1 MTTASPV
8 AAPGRTTRE
17 DLLERAR
24 HLLPVLRERAS
35 QAEALR
41 RLPEETERDF
51 HETGLFRMV
60 QPTRVGGA
68 ELDYGILV
76 DLGATVGRAC
86 GSSAWNLINL
96 GCHHWMLGMFLPAV
110 QDEVWNENPDALI
123 ASSFIFPAG
132 RATRA
137 AGGYVL
143 SGRWPFSS
151 GVDSAGWNM
160 LAGMVRD
167 KDGGDAPPEHRLFML
182 RRADY
187 EIIDTWHAA
196 GLRDTGSKDVAAEGV
211 FVPDHRTLAA
221 RDMRGGPSPGS
232 AVNPGPLF
240 RLPLFAVFPYV
251 LSGAAL
257 GVAQGAWESHVGV
270 LRDRVSHYT
279 GAKVSDFQ
287 AVQIKLA
294 EAKSQIDAAELIMQ
308 RDCADAMRIAAA
320 GDVPDIETKARFR
333 RNGAFSVNL
342 CTSAVNTVFGLA
354 GGGGLYDS
362 SPIQR
367 AFRDAHAINAHIAF
381 NMDAAGTTYGRV
393 ALGLPPDS
401 PLL

>member
-1 MTTASPV
+1 MTAAKRVASP
-8 AAPGRTTRE
+8 GHIKRE
-17 DLLERAR
+17 ELLERAR
-24 HLLPVLRERAS
+24 DLLPALRERAPH
-35 QAEALR
+35 AEDLR
-41 RLPEETERDF
+41 RLPDETERDF
-51 HETGLFRMV
+51 HDAGLFRMV

-76 DLGATVGRAC
+76 DLGAIVGRAC

-96 GCHHWMLGMFLPAV
+96 GCHHWMLGMFPPAA

-132 RATRA
+132 RAKRA
-137 AGGYVL
+137 KGGFLV

-151 GVDSAGWNM
+151 GVDNAGWNM
-160 LAGMVRD
+160 LAGMVAGD
-167 KDGGDAPPEHRLFML
+167 DGAPPEHRLFVL
-182 RRADY
+182 RRGEY

-196 GLRDTGSKDVAAEGV
+196 GLRGTGSKDVEAEEV
-211 FVPDHRTLAA
+211 FVPEHRTLAA

-232 AVNPGPLF
+232 AVNPGPLY

-257 GVAQGAWESHVGV
+257 GVAQGAWEGHVGV
-270 LRDRVSHYT
+270 LRDRVSNYT
-279 GAKVSDFQ
+279 GARVAEFA

-294 EAKSQIDAAELIMQ
+294 EAKSRIDAAERIMQ
-308 RDCADAMRIAAA
+308 LDCADAMRIGEA
-320 GDVPDIETKARFR
+320 GDVPDIESKARFR
-333 RNGAFSVNL
+333 RNGAYSVGL
-342 CTSAVNTVFGLA
+342 CTEAVDIVFGLA
-354 GGGGLYDS
+354 GGSGLYDT

-367 AFRDAHAINAHIAF
+367 AFRDAHAIAAHIAF
-381 NMDAAGTTYGRV
+381 NPDAAGTTYGRV
-393 ALGLPPDS
+393 ALGLPSDS

>member
-1 MTTASPV
+1 MTTATRV
-8 AAPGRTTRE
+8 AAPGRITRE
-17 DLLERAR
+17 ELLQRAR
-24 HLLPVLRERAS
+24 DMLPVLRERAP

-41 RLPEETERDF
+41 RLPDETERDF
-51 HETGLFRMV
+51 HDAGLFRMV
-60 QPTRVGGA
+60 QPARVGGA

-76 DLGATVGRAC
+76 DVGAMVGRAC

-96 GCHHWMLGMFLPAV
+96 GCHHWMLGMFPPQA
-110 QDEVWNENPDALI
+110 QDEIWNENPDALI

-132 RATRA
+132 RAKRA
-137 AGGYVL
+137 NGGYVL

-151 GVDSAGWNM
+151 GVDNAGWNM

-167 KDGGDAPPEHRLFML
+167 EDSDAPPEHRLFL
-182 RRADY
+182 LPRVEY
-187 EIIDTWHAA
+187 KIIDTWHAA
-196 GLRDTGSKDVAAEGV
+196 GLRGTGSKDVAAEAV
-211 FVPDHRTLAA
+211 YVPEHRTLAA

-232 AVNPGPLF
+232 AVNPGPLY

-257 GVAQGAWESHVGV
+257 GVAQGAWDCHVEV

-279 GAKVSDFQ
+279 GARVSDFQ
-287 AVQIKLA
+287 AVQVKLA
-294 EAKSQIDAAELIMQ
+294 DARSRIDAAELIMQ
-308 RDCADAMRIAAA
+308 RDCQDAMRIAEA
-320 GDVPDIETKARFR
+320 GTAPDIETKARFR
-333 RNGAFSVNL
+333 RNGAFSVSL
-342 CTSAVNTVFGLA
+342 CTQAVDIVFGLA
-354 GGGGLYDS
+354 GGSGLYDT

>member
-1 MTTASPV
+1 MTTARKV
-8 AAPGRTTRE
+8 AAPARATRE
-17 DLLERAR
+17 ELLDRAQT
-24 HLLPVLRERAS
+24 LLPVLRERAPH
-35 QAEALR
+35 AEKLR
-41 RLPEETERDF
+41 RLPEETEKDF
-51 HETGLFRMV
+51 HEAGLFRMV
-60 QPTRVGGA
+60 QPARIGGA

-76 DLGATVGRAC
+76 DIGAMVGRAC

-96 GCHHWMLGMFLPAV
+96 GCHHWMLGMFPPKV
-110 QDEVWNENPDALI
+110 QDDVWNENPDALV

-132 RATRA
+132 RAKRA
-137 AGGYVL
+137 KGGYLV

-160 LAGMVRD
+160 LAGMVQVED
-167 KDGGDAPPEHRLFML
+167 NAAPPEHRLFML
-182 RRADY
+182 RRAEY

-196 GLRDTGSKDVAAEGV
+196 GLRGTGSKDVEAREV
-211 FVPDHRTLAA
+211 FVPEHRTLAA

-232 AVNPGPLF
+232 TVNPGPLY

-257 GVAQGAWESHVGV
+257 GVAQGAWESHVAV

-294 EAKSQIDAAELIMQ
+294 EAKSGIDAAELIMQ
-308 RDCADAMRIAAA
+308 RDCADAMRIAES
-320 GDVPDIETKARFR
+320 GDVPDMETRARFR

-342 CTSAVNTVFGLA
+342 CTQAVDTVFGLA
-354 GGGGLYDS
+354 GGGGLYDT
-362 SPIQR
+362 SPAQR
-367 AFRDAHAINAHIAF
+367 AFRDAHAISAHIAF
-381 NMDAAGTTYGRV
+381 NMDAAGTTYGRI
-393 ALGLPPDS
+393 ALGLPADN

>member
-1 MTTASPV
+1 MTTATKV
-8 AAPGRTTRE
+8 AAPGDVTRE

-24 HLLPVLRERAS
+24 DLLPVLRERAPH
-35 QAEALR
+35 AENLR
-41 RLPEETERDF
+41 RLPEETEKDF
-51 HETGLFRMV
+51 HEAGLFRMV
-60 QPTRVGGA
+60 QPARVGGA

-76 DLGATVGRAC
+76 DIGAMVGRAC

-96 GCHHWMLGMFLPAV
+96 GCHHWMLGMFPPQV
-110 QDEVWNENPDALI
+110 QDEVWTENPDALV

-132 RATRA
+132 RAKRA
-137 AGGYVL
+137 KGGYLV

-151 GVDSAGWNM
+151 GVDNAGWNM
-160 LAGMVRD
+160 LAAMVQD
-167 KDGGDAPPEHRLFML
+167 EDDAAPPEHRLFML
-182 RRADY
+182 RRSNY

-196 GLRDTGSKDVAAEGV
+196 GLRGTGSKDVAAEAV
-211 FVPDHRTLAA
+211 FVPEHRTLAA

-232 AVNPGPLF
+232 AVNAGPLY

-257 GVAQGAWESHVGV
+257 GVAQGAWETHVEV
-270 LRDRVSHYT
+270 LRSRVSHYT
-279 GAKVSDFQ
+279 GARISEFQ

-294 EAKSQIDAAELIMQ
+294 EAKSGIDAAELVMQ
-308 RDCADAMRIAAA
+308 RDCAEAMRIAEA

-342 CTSAVNTVFGLA
+342 CTKAVDIVFGLA
-354 GGGGLYDS
+354 GGSGLYDS
-362 SPIQR
+362 SPMQR
-367 AFRDAHAINAHIAF
+367 AFRDAHAISAHIAF
-381 NMDAAGTTYGRV
+381 NTDAAGTTYGRI
-393 ALGLPPDS
+393 ALGLPPDN